1 MMEPVSVSASPLVL
15 LLAWS
20 VVLLVVHV
28 LAQGL
33 LATKEL
39 GSAWNAGPRDD
50 NKQPAGKLA
59 GRAARASSNF
69 RETYPAFVALA
80 AGLLFTGET
89 AGLGLT
95 GAIVWF
101 VGRIVYY
108 PLYLAG
114 VPYIRSL
121 VWTGSMAG
129 LGLMFLALVF

>member
-1 MMEPVSVSASPLVL
+1 MEPVSASASPLVL

-20 VVLLVVHV
+20 VVLLVAHV
-28 LAQGL
+28 LLQGMF
-33 LATKEL
+33 ATKEL
-39 GSAWNAGPRDD
+39 GTDWNAGPRDD

-101 VGRIVYY
+101 IGRIAYY

-114 VPYIRSL
+114 IPYIRSL
-121 VWTGSMAG
+121 VWLGSVAG
-129 LGLMFLALVF
+129 LGLMFLTLAF

>member
-1 MMEPVSVSASPLVL
+1 MEPVTASASPLVL

-20 VVLLVVHV
+20 VVLLVAHV
-28 LAQGL
+28 LLQGM

-39 GSAWNAGPRDD
+39 GTEWNAGPRDD
-50 NKQPAGKLA
+50 DKQPASKLA

-69 RETYPAFVALA
+69 RETYPAFVALT

-89 AGLGLT
+89 SGLALI
-95 GAIVWF
+95 GAIIWF

-114 VPYIRSL
+114 IPYIRSL
-121 VWTGSMAG
+121 VWTGAMAG
-129 LGLMFLALVF
+129 LGLMFLALAF

>member
-1 MMEPVSVSASPLVL
+1 MEPVSATASPLVL

-20 VVLLVVHV
+20 VVLLVAHILV
-28 LAQGL
+28 QGV

-39 GSAWNAGPRDD
+39 GSAWNAGPRDGD
-50 NKQPAGKLA
+50 KQPTGKFA

-89 AGLGLT
+89 GGLGLT

-101 VGRIVYY
+101 VGRMVYY
-108 PLYLAG
+108 PLYLG
-114 VPYIRSL
+114 GIPYIRSL
-121 VWTGSMAG
+121 VWTGSIIG
-129 LGLMFLALVF
+129 LGLMFLALAF

>member
-1 MMEPVSVSASPLVL
+1 MEPVTASASPLVL

-20 VVLLVVHV
+20 VVLLVAHV
-28 LAQGL
+28 LLQGM

-39 GSAWNAGPRDD
+39 GTEWNAGPRDEG
-50 NKQPAGKLA
+50 KQPESKLA

-80 AGLLFTGET
+80 AGLLFIGET
-89 AGLGLT
+89 SGLGLI

-114 VPYIRSL
+114 IPYIRSL
-121 VWTGSMAG
+121 VWLGAMAG
-129 LGLMFLALVF
+129 LGLMFLALAF

>member
-1 MMEPVSVSASPLVL
+1 MEPVSASASPLVL

-20 VVLLVVHV
+20 VVLLVAHV
-28 LAQGL
+28 LLQGV
-33 LATKEL
+33 LATREL

-50 NKQPAGKLA
+50 KKQPAGKLA

-101 VGRIVYY
+101 VGRLVYY

-121 VWTGSMAG
+121 VWTGSMVG

>member
-1 MMEPVSVSASPLVL
+1 MEPVSASASPIVL

-20 VVLLVVHV
+20 VVLLVAHV
-28 LAQGL
+28 LLQGM
-33 LATKEL
+33 LATKEM
-39 GSAWNAGPRDD
+39 GQEWNAGPRDG

-69 RETYPAFVALA
+69 RETYPAFIALA

-89 AGLGLT
+89 SGLGLI

-114 VPYIRSL
+114 IPYIRSL
-121 VWTGSMAG
+121 VWLGTMAG
-129 LGLMFLALVF
+129 LGLMFLALAF

>member
-1 MMEPVSVSASPLVL
+1 MEPVSASASPFVL

-20 VVLLVVHV
+20 VVLLVAHV
-28 LAQGL
+28 LMQGM
-33 LATKEL
+33 LATREL
-39 GSAWNAGPRDD
+39 GTEWNAGPRDD
-50 NKQPAGKLA
+50 DKQPESKLA

-89 AGLGLT
+89 SGLALI
-95 GAIVWF
+95 GAIIWF

-114 VPYIRSL
+114 IPYIRSL
-121 VWTGSMAG
+121 VWTGAMAG
-129 LGLMFLALVF
+129 LGLMFLALAF

>member
-1 MMEPVSVSASPLVL
+1 MEPVTASASPLVL

-28 LAQGL
+28 LAQGM

-89 AGLGLT
+89 SGLGLT

-114 VPYIRSL
+114 IPYIRSL
-121 VWTGSMAG
+121 VWTAAMAG
-129 LGLMFLALVF
+129 LGVMFLALVF

>member
-1 MMEPVSVSASPLVL
+1 MEPVSASASPLVL

-20 VVLLVVHV
+20 VVLLVAHV
-28 LAQGL
+28 LMQGM

-39 GSAWNAGPRDD
+39 GTEWNAGPRDD
-50 NKQPAGKLA
+50 DKQPESKLA

-69 RETYPAFVALA
+69 RETYPAFVALT
-80 AGLLFTGET
+80 AGLLFIGET
-89 AGLGLT
+89 SGLALI

-114 VPYIRSL
+114 IPYIRSL
-121 VWTGSMAG
+121 VWTGAMAG

>member
-1 MMEPVSVSASPLVL
+1 MEPVSASASPLVM

-20 VVLLVVHV
+20 VGLLVAHVLL
-28 LAQGL
+28 QGM
-33 LATKEL
+33 LATREL
-39 GSAWNAGPRDD
+39 GTEWNAGPRDEG
-50 NKQPAGKLA
+50 KQPESKLA

-89 AGLGLT
+89 SGLGLI
-95 GAIVWF
+95 GAVVWF

-114 VPYIRSL
+114 IPYIRSL
-121 VWTGSMAG
+121 VWLAAMAG
-129 LGLMFLALVF
+129 LGLMFLALAF

>member
-1 MMEPVSVSASPLVL
+1 MEPVSASASPLVM

-28 LAQGL
+28 LAQGV

-39 GSAWNAGPRDD
+39 GQEWNAGPRDD

-80 AGLLFTGET
+80 AALLFTGE
-89 AGLGLT
+89 ASGLGLI
-95 GAIVWF
+95 GAIIWF

-114 VPYIRSL
+114 IPYIRSL
-121 VWTGSMAG
+121 VWLGAMAG

>member
-1 MMEPVSVSASPLVL
+1 MEPVSMSASPLVL
-15 LLAWS
+15 LLGWS
-20 VVLLVVHV
+20 VVLLIAHV
-28 LAQGL
+28 LLQGM
-33 LATKEL
+33 LATREL

-50 NKQPAGKLA
+50 NKQPVGKLA

-89 AGLGLT
+89 SGLGLT

-114 VPYIRSL
+114 IPYIRSL
-121 VWTGSMAG
+121 VWVGSMAG

>member
-1 MMEPVSVSASPLVL
+1 MEPVSASASPLVM

-20 VVLLVVHV
+20 VVLLVAHV
-28 LAQGL
+28 LLQGMF
-33 LATKEL
+33 ATKEL
-39 GSAWNAGPRDD
+39 GTDWNAGPRDD

-80 AGLLFTGET
+80 AGLLVTGET

-101 VGRIVYY
+101 IGRIAYY

-114 VPYIRSL
+114 IPYIRSL
-121 VWTGSMAG
+121 VWLGSVAG
-129 LGLMFLALVF
+129 LGLMFLTLAF

>member
-1 MMEPVSVSASPLVL
+1 MEPVSASASPLTM

-20 VVLLVVHV
+20 VVLLVAHV
-28 LAQGL
+28 LLQGM
-33 LATKEL
+33 LATREL
-39 GSAWNAGPRDD
+39 GTEWNAGPRDEG
-50 NKQPAGKLA
+50 KQPESKLA

-89 AGLGLT
+89 SGLGLI

-121 VWTGSMAG
+121 VWLGATAG
-129 LGLMFLALVF
+129 LGLMFLALAF

>member
-1 MMEPVSVSASPLVL
+1 MEPVSASASPLVL

-20 VVLLVVHV
+20 VVLLVAHV
-28 LAQGL
+28 LLQGM
-33 LATKEL
+33 LATKEF
-39 GSAWNAGPRDD
+39 GQEWNAGPRDD

-80 AGLLFTGET
+80 AALLFTGE
-89 AGLGLT
+89 ASGIGLI
-95 GAIVWF
+95 GAIIWF

-114 VPYIRSL
+114 IPYIRSL
-121 VWTGSMAG
+121 VWLGAMAG